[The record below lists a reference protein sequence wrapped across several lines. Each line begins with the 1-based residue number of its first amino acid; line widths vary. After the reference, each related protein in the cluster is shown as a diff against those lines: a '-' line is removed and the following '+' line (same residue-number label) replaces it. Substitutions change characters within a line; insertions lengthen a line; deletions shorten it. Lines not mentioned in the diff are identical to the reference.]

1 MLPLPDSKW
10 SSNEK
15 FREMQVISIRSR
27 DGLSWKLHGTRRVSD
42 RLKARPGSKEGS
54 MSRTNVIAIVVIVV
68 VLAGGAAALY
78 RLDTG
83 EGARTSQ
90 SVSAKAAS
98 D

>member
-1 MLPLPDSKW
+1 
-10 SSNEK
+10 
-15 FREMQVISIRSR
+15 
-27 DGLSWKLHGTRRVSD
+27 
-42 RLKARPGSKEGS
+42 
-54 MSRTNVIAIVVIVV
+54 MSTTNIIAISVIVL

-90 SVSAKAAS
+90 DVSARTAS

>member
-1 MLPLPDSKW
+1 
-10 SSNEK
+10 
-15 FREMQVISIRSR
+15 
-27 DGLSWKLHGTRRVSD
+27 
-42 RLKARPGSKEGS
+42 